1 LLALAGGLDR
11 LGRRRERVEEG
22 VPLRVDLHAASLR
35 EGLPQHPP
43 VLGERLVVPLRAQLV
58 QQARGTLDVGEEE
71 GDGAG
76 RKLVM
81 DEP

>member
-1 LLALAGGLDR
+1 LALAGGLDR
-11 LGRRRERVEEG
+11 LGRRRERIEEG
-22 VPLRVDLHAASLR
+22 VPLCVDLDAAAPHER
-35 EGLPQHPP
+35 PPQQPP
-43 VLGERLVVPLRAQLV
+43 VLGERLVVRLRAQLV

-81 DEP
+81 HEP